1 MLIFLLIPILALLP
15 FTVTLTKI
23 SALSLIARD
32 LLIQNRIEKVCD
44 VFIVVILGL
53 NVKMKVK
60 STMFQYFKV
69 SFGQQ
74 C

>member
-23 SALSLIARD
+23 SALSLIAHD

>member
-23 SALSLIARD
+23 SALLIARD